1 MFQNQRLP
9 LCNIYRASQGQWWSF
24 SSHFFCKLP
33 LHLHRG
39 PHRHPHHHHC
49 YFQNSACSASCKQ
62 KNLPFKFIIRFF
74 ESINMFLFHY
84 MHSTWIYT
92 IFLIFQHVFTEKC
105 PAFSVKLWASW
116 GKLRKGFTK
125 ICTWRKLF
133 FPSHNSCFS
142 IMERKDIFLARKK

>member
-9 LCNIYRASQGQWWSF
+9 LCNVYRASPGLSDEAF
-24 SSHFFCKLP
+24 LHIFFCKLP

-39 PHRHPHHHHC
+39 PHQHHPHHHHC

-92 IFLIFQHVFTEKC
+92 IFLNISTCVHQMSSF
-105 PAFSVKLWASW
+105 
-116 GKLRKGFTK
+116 LRKAVGLMRKTQKGFTK

-133 FPSHNSCFS
+133 FPSHNLLLQYYGG
-142 IMERKDIFLARKK
+142 KIFF